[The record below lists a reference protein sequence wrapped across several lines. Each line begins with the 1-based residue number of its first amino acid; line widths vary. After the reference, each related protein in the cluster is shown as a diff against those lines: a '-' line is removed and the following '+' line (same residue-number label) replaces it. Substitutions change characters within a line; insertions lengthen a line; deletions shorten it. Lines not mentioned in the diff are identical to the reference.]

1 MLQYKID
8 STVSLFLV
16 TVLEFISADI
26 LKLAGNYVKN
36 IRHMEITKDDI
47 AVAMCADKVRNVS
60 VIVEG
65 AKQPVVAAVRL
76 FLPINNRERCQ
87 GDIPSTHLLV

>member
-8 STVSLFLV
+8 SAVSLFLV

-36 IRHMEITKDDI
+36 IHHMEITKEDI
-47 AVAMCADKVRNVS
+47 AVAMCADKVRRPWWGLEVPRWSIGRLGTCPGRLKKCLNCFM
-60 VIVEG
+60 IVKLSIG
-65 AKQPVVAAVRL
+65 
-76 FLPINNRERCQ
+76 
-87 GDIPSTHLLV
+87 H

>member
-1 MLQYKID
+1 MQYKID

-36 IRHMEITKDDI
+36 IRHVEITKEDI
-47 AVAMCADKVRNVS
+47 AVAMCADKVRIRSRRATPSQCVS
-60 VIVEG
+60 FCHRLLLYIS
-65 AKQPVVAAVRL
+65 AVTGRCVSRDA
-76 FLPINNRERCQ
+76 LPISE
-87 GDIPSTHLLV
+87 

>member
-36 IRHMEITKDDI
+36 IRHVEITKEDI
-47 AVAMCADKVRNVS
+47 AVAMCADKVRD
-60 VIVEG
+60 
-65 AKQPVVAAVRL
+65 RDL
-76 FLPINNRERCQ
+76 F
-87 GDIPSTHLLV
+87 SS